1 MAARY
6 SHIQTGDLIIA
17 KDIRC
22 TRFIDVYQQ
31 ELDMNF
37 LVRPLSAT
45 AFARK
50 LICTGL
56 LSCVAVQANADA
68 LTPTTLKIK
77 YEITWDD
84 TYFSPNAAQ
93 FNLATSTETWDVTF
107 KVGNESFVVEGSGT
121 PLPASLNTVEG
132 GDLASSFSV
141 VSSSEIPSTSDAA
154 RFDTLTSRDVFKFE
168 SNLLNSNTEFFSIT
182 DALFG
187 RYVPQTGNQLV
198 TWSKTRQL
206 TSPQLIAST
215 IARST
220 AGIKAALNNRN
231 YVYQVSDNFLNN
243 VLQTAYSKTGTARV
257 VALTEVTDTGPAPA
271 PATCKYVVY
280 SDWGTGFNGAVI
292 IKNKTNQPI
301 TGWQLNLSLLGGGS
315 ISQIWGARILGSAPN
330 YSASFLSWNETIWP
344 GQEITFGFN
353 GTKAVGQSA
362 AASVSGGI
370 CQ

>member
-1 MAARY
+1 M
-6 SHIQTGDLIIA
+6 S
-17 KDIRC
+17 
-22 TRFIDVYQQ
+22 
-31 ELDMNF
+31 F
-37 LVRPLSAT
+37 LVRQLTTT
-45 AFARK
+45 ALARR
-50 LICTGL
+50 LLCTGL
-56 LSCVAVQANADA
+56 LSCVAANVSADA

-77 YEITWDD
+77 YQITWDD

-93 FNLATSTETWDVTF
+93 FNLAATSETWDVTF
-107 KVGNESFVVEGSGT
+107 KVGNETFTEEGSGI
-121 PLPASLNTVEG
+121 PVPASLNTVEG
-132 GDLASSFSV
+132 ADLATSFSV

-168 SNLLNSNTEFFSIT
+168 SNLLNSGTEYFSIT

-198 TWSKTRQL
+198 TWSKTRQI
-206 TSPQLIAST
+206 TSPMIVAGT
-215 IARST
+215 IPRTT
-220 AGIKAALNNRN
+220 AGLKAALSNPN
-231 YVYQVSDNFLNN
+231 YTYQVSDSFLNN
-243 VLQTAYSKTGTARV
+243 VLQTAYSKNGTARV
-257 VALTEVTDTGPAPA
+257 VSLTEVTDTGPTPA
-271 PATCKYVVY
+271 PASCKYVVY

-353 GTKAVGQSA
+353 GVKAAGQSS

>member
-1 MAARY
+1 
-6 SHIQTGDLIIA
+6 
-17 KDIRC
+17 
-22 TRFIDVYQQ
+22 
-31 ELDMNF
+31 MNF
-37 LVRPLSAT
+37 LVRQLTSA
-45 AFARK
+45 AIARQ

-56 LSCVAVQANADA
+56 LSCLAIDANADA
-68 LTPTTLKIK
+68 LTPTTFKIK

-84 TYFSPNAAQ
+84 TFFSPNAAQ

-107 KVGNESFVVEGSGT
+107 KVGSESFVVEGSGNPT
-121 PLPASLNTVEG
+121 PASLNTVEG
-132 GDLASSFSV
+132 GDSASAFTII
-141 VSSSEIPSTSDAA
+141 SSSEIPSTSDAA

-168 SNLLNSNTEFFSIT
+168 SNLLNSGTENFSIT

-206 TSPQLIAST
+206 TSPQLNVGT

-231 YVYQVSDNFLNN
+231 YVYQVSDNFTNN
-243 VLQTAYSKTGTARV
+243 VLQTAYSKNGTARV
-257 VALTEVTDTGPAPA
+257 VAFSEVIDTPPTPAPA
-271 PATCKYVVY
+271 SCQYVVY

-301 TGWQLNLSLLGGGS
+301 NGWQMNLTLLGGGS
-315 ISQIWGARILGSAPN
+315 ISQIWGARILGSAPS
-330 YSASFLSWNETIWP
+330 YTASFLSWNETIWP

-353 GTKAVGQSA
+353 GIKAVGQSA
-362 AASVSGGI
+362 AANVSGGI